1 MHLFGE
7 VEHGQAYETV
17 RCSMLTQLRNM
28 FLHPFRPGPHRGPTT
43 STRAFRQVE
52 NLIRSEFTDC
62 GDPRHFESEWT
73 VTELPVIDGF
83 YQAALD
89 AVRRERLG
97 IRTEARKRSWVMSIA
112 PWP

>member
-52 NLIRSEFTDC
+52 NLIRSD
-62 GDPRHFESEWT
+62 
-73 VTELPVIDGF
+73 F
-83 YQAALD
+83 YGLQRPSAL
-89 AVRRERLG
+89 RERVDG
-97 IRTEARKRSWVMSIA
+97 D
-112 PWP
+112 